1 MLNRMFSSLLMKIER
16 NIEVLFNTR
25 TITYKIPVSKAEKCD
40 IDKLVKINITA
51 NNIEVIFSTKPT
63 PPELR

>member
-1 MLNRMFSSLLMKIER
+1 MLNRMFSSLVMKIER

-40 IDKLVKINITA
+40 IDKLVNINITA
-51 NNIEVIFSTKPT
+51 NNIEVIFATKPKS
-63 PPELR
+63 PELR

>member
-1 MLNRMFSSLLMKIER
+1 MKIER

-40 IDKLVKINITA
+40 IDKLVNIKITA